1 MTKKG
6 IIKKAYGFQ
15 GANREFS
22 QEMGPLVEA
31 IVGLIGE
38 PVLVVE
44 NITALTNAQTEALK
58 AGDVVVK
65 VTGNMKHA
73 YKVTFRN
80 DTGMCIT
87 YADAEN
93 VETVSYD
100 KIEGVWTYNSTDIT
114 PIGDMVSINKQ
125 RAQLVTLCDALQT
138 AEVITSYTIG
148 ETPTDGV
155 FPITFNEVVE
165 DNTNNEGSEG

>member
-38 PVLVVE
+38 PALVVE
-44 NITALTNAQTEALK
+44 NITALTNAQAEALK

-114 PIGDMVSINKQ
+114 PISNQ
-125 RAQLVTLCDALQT
+125 RAQLVELCEALKT
-138 AEVITSYTIG
+138 AELVTSYTIG

-165 DNTNNEGSEG
+165 DNTNNE

>member
-1 MTKKG
+1 MTKQD
-6 IIKKAYGFQ
+6 IIKKAYSFR

-22 QEMGPLVEA
+22 QEMGPLIEG
-31 IVGLIGE
+31 IVGLIDL
-38 PVLVVE
+38 PLVVGD
-44 NITALTNAQTEALK
+44 ITALTAEQLDALK

-65 VTGNMKHA
+65 TTDNLKHA

-80 DTGMCIT
+80 DTGICIT

-114 PIGDMVSINKQ
+114 HIGNRIAVSEQ
-125 RAQLVTLCDALQT
+125 RAQLVALCEALKT
-138 AEVITSYTIG
+138 AEVITSYTIS
-148 ETPTDGV
+148 EEPTDNV
-155 FPITFNEVVE
+155 YSIVFNE
-165 DNTNNEGSEG
+165 TNE

>member
-1 MTKKG
+1 MTKQD
-6 IIKKAYGFQ
+6 IIKKANSFR

-22 QEMGPLVEA
+22 QEMGPLMEA
-31 IVGLIGE
+31 TVNLIGE
-38 PVLVVE
+38 PALVVE
-44 NITALTNAQTEALK
+44 NITALTNAQAEALK

-100 KIEGVWTYNSTDIT
+100 KIEGTWTYNSTDIT
-114 PIGDMVSINKQ
+114 PISNQ
-125 RAQLVTLCDALQT
+125 RAQLVELCEALKN
-138 AEVITSYTIG
+138 AEVVTSYSIS
-148 ETPTDGV
+148 ETR
-155 FPITFNEVVE
+155 
-165 DNTNNEGSEG
+165 TNNVYTIVFNGE

>member
-1 MTKKG
+1 MTKQD
-6 IIKKAYGFQ
+6 IINKAYSFR

-22 QEMGPLVEA
+22 QEMGPLMEA
-31 IVGLIGE
+31 TVNMIGM
-38 PVLVVE
+38 PALVVDGV
-44 NITALTNAQTEALK
+44 TALTAEQLDALK

-65 VTGNMKHA
+65 TTGDLKHA

-114 PIGDMVSINKQ
+114 PIGNQ
-125 RAQLVTLCDALQT
+125 RSQLVTLCEALKT
-138 AEVITSYTIG
+138 AEVVSSYTVS
-148 ETPTDGV
+148 ETR
-155 FPITFNEVVE
+155 
-165 DNTNNEGSEG
+165 TNNVYTIEFNNE

>member
-1 MTKKG
+1 MTKQD
-6 IIKKAYGFQ
+6 IINKAYGFR

-22 QEMGPLVEA
+22 QEMGPLMEA
-31 IVGLIGE
+31 TVNMIGE
-38 PVLVVE
+38 P
-44 NITALTNAQTEALK
+44 ALTVDDVTDLTAEQADALK

-65 VTGNMKHA
+65 TTGVLKHA

-100 KIEGVWTYNSTDIT
+100 KIEGTWTYNSTDIT
-114 PIGDMVSINKQ
+114 PIGYQ
-125 RAQLVTLCDALQT
+125 RAQLVELCEALKT
-138 AEVITSYTIG
+138 AEVVTSYTIS
-148 ETPTDGV
+148 ETR
-155 FPITFNEVVE
+155 
-165 DNTNNEGSEG
+165 TNNVYTIVFNGE